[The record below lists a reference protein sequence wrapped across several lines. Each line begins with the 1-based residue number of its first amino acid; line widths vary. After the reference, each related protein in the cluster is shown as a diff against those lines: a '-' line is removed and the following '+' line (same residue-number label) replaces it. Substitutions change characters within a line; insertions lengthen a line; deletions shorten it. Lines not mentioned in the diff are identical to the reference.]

1 MPTVPIDLRMQQ
13 ELRRLAETCADEL
26 DLPYDVLE
34 PSGWTVRRLPD
45 GRLWASHPAAGNAE
59 KWMDRWKWH
68 GEDMSWVRVP

>member
-34 PSGWTVRRLPD
+34 PSGWTVRTTTPRGSYSRRMLCP
-45 GRLWASHPAAGNAE
+45 
-59 KWMDRWKWH
+59 RWLTE
-68 GEDMSWVRVP
+68 GGA